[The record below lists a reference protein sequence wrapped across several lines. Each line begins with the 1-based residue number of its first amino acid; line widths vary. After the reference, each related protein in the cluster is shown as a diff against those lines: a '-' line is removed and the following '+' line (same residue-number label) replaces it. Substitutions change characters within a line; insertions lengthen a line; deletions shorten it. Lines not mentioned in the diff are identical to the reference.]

1 MGIFHVLFKK
11 FAANAY
17 RLMNIWQL
25 LTVNI
30 LFVMMM
36 GLPIKI
42 VARLVFRIKNVMV
55 TPWFNI

>member
-1 MGIFHVLFKK
+1 
-11 FAANAY
+11 
-17 RLMNIWQL
+17 
-25 LTVNI
+25 
-30 LFVMMM
+30 VMMM